1 MIEHNECEL
10 CKSKSLED
18 IFSLGNQFVND
29 FVPKERIYSGVKAP
43 LDLII
48 CKKCSLIQLKH
59 TAPQELLYTRHY
71 WYRSGV
77 TNTVQ
82 KWQKML
88 LMLLKRQ

>member
-1 MIEHNECEL
+1 MIL
-10 CKSKSLED
+10 S
-18 IFSLGNQFVND
+18 
-29 FVPKERIYSGVKAP
+29 PKERIYSGVKAP

-59 TAPQELLYTRHY
+59 TAPQELYTRHY

-77 TNTVQ
+77 TNTMQEVL
-82 KWQKML
+82 KNKL